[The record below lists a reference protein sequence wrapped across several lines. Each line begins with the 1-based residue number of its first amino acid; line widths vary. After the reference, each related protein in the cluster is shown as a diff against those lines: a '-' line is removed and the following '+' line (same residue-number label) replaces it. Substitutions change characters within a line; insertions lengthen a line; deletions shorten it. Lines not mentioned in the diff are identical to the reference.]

1 MSLYKDLL
9 SYKRKS
15 LYKSAKTRKDSRLN
29 VGNDYQSNGL
39 LPNMLSKHI
48 QRNPKTIV
56 SQKIRTMTSL
66 NSETVPGH
74 QRIPPKNRQSRPQDP
89 EGTPQHLK

>member
-48 QRNPKTIV
+48 QRNQTIQAFIDFLDHYLLNMLRGV
-56 SQKIRTMTSL
+56 RFLRGFKNYTVKKDDKHIR
-66 NSETVPGH
+66 
-74 QRIPPKNRQSRPQDP
+74 
-89 EGTPQHLK
+89 